1 MPITL
6 KNNGCITR
14 GNEGRVVRVC
24 GICVD
29 IVMVIITLFYFD
41 VGRFLFFKILTRLFL
56 THKSLF
62 LER

>member
-1 MPITL
+1 M
-6 KNNGCITR
+6 CVR
-14 GNEGRVVRVC
+14 GIYE
-24 GICVD
+24 D

-41 VGRFLFFKILTRLFL
+41 VDRVFFPKILTRLFVL